1 VTAGLALLFGLIM
14 SGAVRVL
21 LPGLSSGGL
30 GMLELRAAKTV
41 NLVVGILSLQALMFV
56 PSIIDNLYRL
66 VTRAGRRDRLE
77 ST

>member
-1 VTAGLALLFGLIM
+1 M